1 MKRIAAIALSLV
13 FVFGQSLKAQD
24 KEYRFT
30 LKTNPLAAM
39 GGPIWV
45 LFVPV
50 TGEYKVMF
58 EARTTK
64 HQSVETGL
72 SYLGPSMFLNLD
84 ELSERDT
91 ISGVKTQGFRAQ
103 VMYKFFLT
111 RDQLAPEGFYVGPHI
126 SYAKA
131 RIANKDN
138 PDDEFTAA
146 KLNFN
151 VLFGY
156 QLITNGGFTL
166 NVYTGLGFKLR
177 DYEYGD
183 LSSFDFDYGNKASPN
198 VAFGFT
204 FGYAF

>member
-1 MKRIAAIALSLV
+1 MKRIAIIALMLV
-13 FVFGQSLKAQD
+13 FVFGQSVKAQD
-24 KEYRFT
+24 REFRFT

-64 HQSVETGL
+64 HQSIETGL
-72 SYLGPSMFLNLD
+72 SYLGPSLFLNLD

-91 ISGVKTQGFRAQ
+91 IDGVNTHGFRAQ

-131 RIANKDN
+131 RIANRDN
-138 PDDEFTAA
+138 SDDAFSAA
-146 KLNFN
+146 KLNAN
-151 VLFGY
+151 VVFGY
-156 QLITNGGFTL
+156 QLITPGGFTL
-166 NVYTGLGFKLR
+166 NVYTGLGFKMR
-177 DYEYGD
+177 DYDFAED
-183 LSSFDFDYGNKASPN
+183 SSFDFDYGNEATPN